1 MRERLRQIAGGFSP
15 TAFTRLRGKSAFRAP
30 KDPSVGGTAAA
41 KETHYDALLDVWAV
55 ETERRPGLSVDFWKF
70 WTGQTISNLGSSFT
84 QWAVPLLVYQLTH
97 SAVNLGV
104 ATAATFLPYLLFGL
118 LIGAWMD
125 RVDRKRTMIALD
137 SLNAIV
143 IFSIPLVATVWH
155 LSVWWIYGVTFI
167 QSTVFIAFSAGE
179 FAAVPS
185 LVSTDDLVTANGR
198 IQATYSAAQV
208 AGPLLAGV
216 LVSFIPLQ
224 WVMALDAASFA
235 VSALSLSLIRSSF
248 NAPAG
253 EGAKEVTTI
262 FHDVVEG
269 LRYVIAH
276 PVLRNI
282 SLMMA
287 LINFVDATV
296 WAQLVLFATQ
306 RLDATKFQIG
316 VLFAAGSAGVVVT
329 GLLAG
334 RLRKRF
340 SFTSLAMT
348 SLMLMGALV
357 VLFAGMRWYW
367 LALPIWAAQS
377 GLGILFNINTG
388 SLRQAIVPNHLLSR
402 ILSIAGVLAWSAI
415 PAGAL
420 MGGWVIKVTG
430 NVAAV
435 YGVIGIVVIC
445 IAAFFRFFTALGD
458 AERYV
463 QARQAEEERIAAEAA
478 TA

>member
-1 MRERLRQIAGGFSP
+1 MEAERP
-15 TAFTRLRGKSAFRAP
+15 
-30 KDPSVGGTAAA
+30 
-41 KETHYDALLDVWAV
+41 
-55 ETERRPGLSVDFWKF
+55 PGLSADFWKF

-104 ATAATFLPYLLFGL
+104 ASAATFLPYLLFGL
-118 LIGAWMD
+118 VIGAWMD

-137 SLNAIV
+137 SLNALV
-143 IFSIPLVATVWH
+143 IFSIPVVATFGH

-167 QSTVFIAFSAGE
+167 QSTVYIAFSAGE
-179 FAAVPS
+179 FAAIPS

-224 WVMALDAASFA
+224 WVMAFDAASFA
-235 VSALSLSLIRSSF
+235 VSALTLSLIRSSF
-248 NAPAG
+248 NAPSE

-262 FHDVVEG
+262 FHDVAEG

-287 LINFVDATV
+287 LINFVGATT
-296 WAQLVLFATQ
+296 WAQLVLFATE
-306 RLDATKFQIG
+306 RLDASKFQIG
-316 VLFAAGSAGVVVT
+316 LLFAAGSAGVVVT

-340 SFTSLAMT
+340 SFTALAMT
-348 SLMLMGALV
+348 SLMVMGALEV
-357 VLFAGMRWYW
+357 VFAGMRWYW
-367 LALPIWAAQS
+367 IALPIWAAQS

-388 SLRQAIVPNHLLSR
+388 SLRQAIVPNHMLSR

-415 PAGAL
+415 PAGAVV
-420 MGGWVIKVTG
+420 GGWVVKATG

-435 YGVIGIVVIC
+435 YGAIGIVTIC

-463 QARQAEEERIAAEAA
+463 EERRAEEQRVAAEAA